1 MYRATTSCEQA
12 FRERTERK
20 SNSSNILGAL
30 SVLKTWKKRF
40 FAKATIH
47 YTAQETL
54 QGTHPTP

>member
-40 FAKATIH
+40 FAKAN
-47 YTAQETL
+47 
-54 QGTHPTP
+54 